1 MVASA
6 IAESGESWDPCDAYV
21 SGMVRDDIEH
31 SKVKSAL
38 PRAKRGGKIGTAC
51 PRCHEDCHADLRR
64 MASATVSMRMEDL

>member
-51 PRCHEDCHADLRR
+51 PRCHADLRR